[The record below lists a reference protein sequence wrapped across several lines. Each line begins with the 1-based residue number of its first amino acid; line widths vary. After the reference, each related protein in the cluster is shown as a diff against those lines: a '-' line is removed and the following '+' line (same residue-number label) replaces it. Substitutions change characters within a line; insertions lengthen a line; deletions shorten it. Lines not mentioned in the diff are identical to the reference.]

1 MQTANTRGRSKIPPF
16 VVPIRCGIYLT
27 MLVASL
33 LVAACQQSVGDYVA
47 ASSISKDGFA
57 RNGQQVRALDGQV
70 VKLWGYVDQGN
81 IYGDEGARA
90 ILGDWWSGAG
100 PDASTWRFNLKAHA
114 GDATGQSFAVIVPN
128 DEGRDELLRQ
138 FVADAQAQRP
148 TKVYLTGT
156 LSTFDAPANNRSLTG
171 LTMELQS
178 SGDIIVD
185 E

>member
-16 VVPIRCGIYLT
+16 VVSIRCGIYLT
-27 MLVASL
+27 VLVASL
-33 LVAACQQSVGDYVA
+33 LVAACQQQAGDYVA
-47 ASSISKDGFA
+47 AASISKDGFA

-70 VKLWGYVDQGN
+70 VKLWGYVDQGH

-100 PDASTWRFNLKAHA
+100 PDAATWRFNLKAHA
-114 GDATGQSFAVIVPN
+114 GDAAGESFTVTVPN
-128 DEGRDELLRQ
+128 DAGRDELLRR

-148 TKVYLTGT
+148 TKVLLTGKI
-156 LSTFDAPANNRSLTG
+156 STFDAPAGDRVRTG
-171 LTMELQS
+171 LMLEVRS
-178 SGDIIVD
+178 SSDITL